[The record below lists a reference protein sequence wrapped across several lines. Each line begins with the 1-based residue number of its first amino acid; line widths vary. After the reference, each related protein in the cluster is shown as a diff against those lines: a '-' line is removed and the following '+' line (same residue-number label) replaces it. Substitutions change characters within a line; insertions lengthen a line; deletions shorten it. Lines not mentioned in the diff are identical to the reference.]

1 MKEDKEEIFMALFSS
16 RLLRHKFCV
25 EELRKLGAEV
35 IDMEGI
41 MFFVKYHTHDLHIEY
56 IYHLHTNKTYLL
68 ERIKPYPLVI
78 GEYDVEES
86 VIETIKTDIDQFMNA
101 MHSKNFNDFVG
112 IDKDLTKIVRAFED
126 LYLYYNISKE
136 DIGLLKADV
145 EKLANAII
153 EIKNRSSRVYHK
165 TEPASFKE

>member
-1 MKEDKEEIFMALFSS
+1 MAIFSS
-16 RLLRHKFCV
+16 RLLRHEFCV
-25 EELRKLGAEV
+25 EELRKIGAEV

-41 MFFVKYHTHDLHIEY
+41 MFFVKYHQHPLHIEY

-78 GEYDVEES
+78 GEYKVEEN

-101 MHSKNFNDFVG
+101 VHSKNFNAFVG
-112 IDKDLTKIVRAFED
+112 IDQDLTKIMRSFED

-136 DIGLLKADV
+136 DIALLKTDV
-145 EKLANAII
+145 EKLAHEIFS
-153 EIKNRSSRVYHK
+153 IKNRSKRVYYK